1 MKKSFATIY
10 AIVCTLLLAIGCVV
24 CFVWAWN
31 TGVWETVETLC
42 GLVLGFVLAP
52 ILHEIGHIVFASAV
66 NMELVYAKFFC
77 FKIYEKEG
85 KKRLGFASP
94 FAPDQTQVLPKSGG
108 NMQRRATLYTLG
120 GLFVEGAVLIVLFM
134 GAILCA
140 TLHATKFSLWGMI
153 PYSAYLFLLNLPPVE
168 YASGKTDGLVWLG
181 IRKGYDGEKTML
193 SAMEIQGQL
202 FEGKSFSE
210 IDRKWYFDLPQL
222 CEDEPLFAVMLDL
235 RYRYFLECGDF
246 ARAADCLNRMA
257 NAQAYLPD
265 SEMEKLAA
273 ELTYMHALR
282 GDLESAEESGKLCR
296 SYLSSEKVSAK
307 RILLAYSKAAGKM
320 EALLPLK
327 EQAEK
332 CLEYERIA
340 GVRKF
345 EGILISRVEM

>member
-1 MKKSFATIY
+1 MY
-10 AIVCTLLLAIGCVV
+10 AIFCTLLLMTGCVV
-24 CFVWAWN
+24 CFILAWN
-31 TGVWETVETLC
+31 RGIEETAEVLC
-42 GLVLGFVLAP
+42 GLVLGFALAP
-52 ILHEIGHIVFASAV
+52 VLHEGGHIAFANAG
-66 NMELVYAKFFC
+66 NMKLVYAKFFC

-120 GLFVEGAVLIVLFM
+120 GLFVEGAFLIVVLV
-134 GAILCA
+134 GAILCTA
-140 TLHATKFSLWGMI
+140 LNVTRFSLWGMI
-153 PYSAYLFLLNLPPVE
+153 PYAAYLFLLNLLPVE

-181 IRKGYDGEKTML
+181 IRKGYDEEKTML
-193 SAMEIQGQL
+193 AAMEIQGQL

-210 IDRKWYFDLPQL
+210 IDRTLYFDLPQL

-246 ARAADCLNRMA
+246 AHAADCLNRMA

-265 SEMEKLAA
+265 AETEKLAA
-273 ELTYMHALR
+273 ELTYMHAMR

-296 SYLSSEKVSAK
+296 TYLRSENVSAK
-307 RILLAYSKAAGKM
+307 RILLAYSKAAGKT
-320 EALLPLK
+320 EALHALK

-332 CLEYERIA
+332 CLEYEKIA

-345 EGILISRVEM
+345 EEILLSRMEL

>member
-1 MKKSFATIY
+1 MY
-10 AIVCTLLLAIGCVV
+10 AIFCALLLMTGCVV
-24 CFVWAWN
+24 CFILAWN
-31 TGVWETVETLC
+31 RGIEETAEVLC
-42 GLVLGFVLAP
+42 GLVLGFALAP
-52 ILHEIGHIVFASAV
+52 VLHEGGHIAFANAG
-66 NMELVYAKFFC
+66 NMKLVYAKFFC

-94 FAPDQTQVLPKSGG
+94 FAPDQMQVLPKAGG

-120 GLFVEGAVLIVLFM
+120 GLFVEGAFLIVVLV
-134 GAILCA
+134 GAILCTA
-140 TLHATKFSLWGMI
+140 LNVTRFSLWGMI
-153 PYSAYLFLLNLPPVE
+153 PYAAYLFLLNLLPVE

-181 IRKGYDGEKTML
+181 IRKGYDEEKTML
-193 SAMEIQGQL
+193 AAMEIQGQL

-210 IDRKWYFDLPQL
+210 IDRTLYFDLPQL

-246 ARAADCLNRMA
+246 AHAADCLNRMA

-265 SEMEKLAA
+265 AEMEKLAA
-273 ELTYMHALR
+273 ELTYMHAMR

-296 SYLSSEKVSAK
+296 TYLRSENVSAK

-320 EALLPLK
+320 EALHALK

-332 CLEYERIA
+332 CLEYEKIA

-345 EGILISRVEM
+345 EEILLSRMEL